1 MSLDFLSRINAVLH
15 SGEPDRVPFAPYD
28 NLVPRGAFERELRN
42 RGMGL
47 CVRVSTLWSEMPHVR
62 TERYTEGESL
72 VTVYHT
78 PAGHVSTR
86 TRGHTGRISDGLSV
100 ETEGMIKSVED
111 FEPVILMLD
120 DTVFH
125 RDDSIYH
132 NAVRDV
138 GADGIVRDTGLDM
151 EAPPY
156 GATRVYFGSFFG
168 LDKWVYA
175 QHDYPGHFARLVEA
189 QARRDERR
197 LEMIA
202 ASPAEFIAFGWFE
215 GLWGA
220 EEFKKHE
227 LPFYRKWVPYL
238 QSKGKI
244 CALHCDATRNLKI
257 LAPLI
262 GETGSAVIEA
272 FTPPPVGE
280 MPVKEVRAI
289 WGPDTVIWVN
299 IPETVFWF
307 GRDYT
312 REWVED
318 LLRSDPPGN
327 RLVLSF
333 TEMGLWG
340 AAEDETERMFK
351 AGTAAVMD
359 AIEAS
364 GQYPI
369 GVER

>member
-1 MSLDFLSRINAVLH
+1 MDFLTRINAVLH
-15 SGEPDRVPFAPYD
+15 GERPDRVPFAPYD

-47 CVRVSTLWSEMPHVR
+47 CVRVSTVWSEMPHVT

-78 PAGHVSTR
+78 PAGDVSTR
-86 TRGHTGRISDGLSV
+86 TRGHAGRISDGLSV
-100 ETEGMIKSVED
+100 ETEGMIKTVED
-111 FEPVILMLD
+111 FEPVICMLD

-138 GADGIVRDTGLDM
+138 GSDGIVRDTGLDM

-156 GATRVYFGSFFG
+156 GATRVYFGSYFG

-175 QHDYPGHFARLVEA
+175 QRDYPEQFARLVQA
-189 QARRDERR
+189 QERRDDRR
-197 LEMIA
+197 LA
-202 ASPAEFIAFGWFE
+202 LAVDSPAEFIAFGWFE

-220 EEFKKHE
+220 EEFRRKE
-227 LPFYRKWVPYL
+227 LPYYRKWVPYL

-244 CALHCDATRNLKI
+244 CALHCDATRNLRALI
-257 LAPLI
+257 PLI
-262 GETGSAVIEA
+262 GQTECRVIEA

-280 MPVKEVRAI
+280 MPLDQVRAV
-289 WGPDTVIWVN
+289 WGQDTVIWVN
-299 IPETVFWF
+299 IPETVFWY
-307 GRDYT
+307 GADET
-312 REWVED
+312 RQWITD

-340 AAEDETERMFK
+340 ATDDETERMFK
-351 AGTAAVMD
+351 AGTLAVME
-359 AIEAS
+359 AIEEAGS
-364 GQYPI
+364 YPT
-369 GVER
+369 GGK